1 MNRDRLKEILKEE
14 ITKYLNESISGTY
27 PEPRGQINFE
37 PATPSG
43 KRLEKGLA
51 AALEKIPMFKQ
62 GLADGNYR
70 AVRDAFLEVAEAVV
84 NMSGAGIE
92 EMSQAL
98 DRALTS
104 ARGQLAQKVQDAS
117 EAAAKPAERTAI
129 PTGGEVAGGKPAART
144 ASPRTST
151 TQQTRRRKADRPQ
164 ARRIRNESNKAD
176 SAKKD
181 NKKKK

>member
-27 PEPRGQINFE
+27 PEPRGQVDFE

-117 EAAAKPAERTAI
+117 KDAAKPAGRTAI
-129 PTGGEVAGGKPAART
+129 PTGGEVAGGKPAARK
-144 ASPRTST
+144 ASPRTPA
-151 TQQTRRRKADRPQ
+151 QGRREKASRIQ
-164 ARRIRNESNKAD
+164 HSRSIRNESNKAD